1 MDPNSRSTG
10 VPNQKTA
17 SQPFYPGKSLVSKFP
32 QNVPNPNESEKSE
45 EFPPGIQPPVYFG
58 NFHYLHGDGQH
69 KIPTSHPQHSRF
81 ETASKNVRSDD
92 EFRTPNQPLSF
103 HSSKAHPG
111 MRYTQDP
118 ETSDLSFL
126 SRQSFDQKLQDRFV
140 NKPSYSQDT
149 SSNLNLSNSLEPG
162 YRDVSNSFLNP
173 AFMGS
178 FSTETSSN
186 VAKPI
191 FQNAR
196 EGLFV
201 PVENKSVLIEEA
213 KSGSSPAED
222 IMSAIN
228 QNQINCVSLLNEVG
242 SKVKKRVD
250 YVIKEVPVGKI
261 KIFECNCVLDK
272 DKIGFGK
279 GNSKQGAKTE
289 SAIEGVRTLL
299 TKDQFTYEKA
309 HITLS
314 VQKTTG
320 IGINPSG
327 APSSTT
333 TTRPD
338 QTQPQIQIQA
348 QVLVNSNVQENAS
361 KPQEQQDTKV
371 ESQNQSVL
379 SQSNLETEAGLMNDS
394 ALYEL
399 NLIAKECFI
408 EPRWVMSPPGGPN
421 GEFEA
426 QVIFD
431 KLVANGKGRKKLDA
445 KRDAAFK
452 IIQQIRGSKEL
463 KERYNPKSKKKL
475 SPSNSMTELAK
486 NDQRKILFES
496 CVDPKILQEIES
508 NEHTWKETIMKLE
521 KNLSEYLTNVR
532 RKYEVEEET
541 SDILHEFFN
550 AIADYTNIVTS
561 NPKQIMLEEPKH
573 LADYLHEVSL
583 VPAGSFALDCMRDDK
598 LSIDALLTFEEIK
611 KISEKE
617 LLELYHAAM
626 TECQKLALRENP
638 SSALKMEFSIETS
651 DEFGNFLLVKT
662 NSMAGELT
670 MQIQISNLCLSSGDS
685 SVKKYDNSVVHIQR
699 IYDCFEDSDRLKQF
713 RDLMCLM
720 RIWRSNNE
728 NVILL
733 APELLDAVLLAD
745 FLSNKNGNL
754 ATYVINC
761 LTVMST
767 EEAFKAALSR
777 CGDFYTKLYKEIP
790 SKMKWA
796 IASQSSQSLEA
807 IYKEQFEECSIV

>member
-1 MDPNSRSTG
+1 MDPNSRITG
-10 VPNQKTA
+10 VPNQKTT

-32 QNVPNPNESEKSE
+32 QNVPNSNESEKNE
-45 EFPPGIQPPVYFG
+45 EFPPGIQPPSYFG

-69 KIPTSHPQHSRF
+69 KIPNSHPQQSRF
-81 ETASKNVRSDD
+81 DTASKSVRSDD
-92 EFRTPNQPLSF
+92 EFRTASQPLNL
-103 HSSKAHPG
+103 HSSKVHPG
-111 MRYTQDP
+111 MRYKQDP

-126 SRQSFDQKLQDRFV
+126 SRQSFEQRPQDRFV
-140 NKPSYSQDT
+140 NMPSFSHDT
-149 SSNLNLSNSLEPG
+149 SSNLNLSSSLEPG

-186 VAKPI
+186 LAQPVFP
-191 FQNAR
+191 NVR
-196 EGLFV
+196 EGLFI
-201 PVENKSVLIEEA
+201 PQESKSATVEEA

-222 IMSAIN
+222 IMNAIS

-261 KIFECNCVLDK
+261 KIFECHCVLDK

-320 IGINPSG
+320 IGINPSVT
-327 APSSTT
+327 PSSTT
-333 TTRPD
+333 TTRQEQS
-338 QTQPQIQIQA
+338 QTQVQA
-348 QVLVNSNVQENAS
+348 QVHVNVQENTS
-361 KPQEQQDTKV
+361 KSVEQQDAKA
-371 ESQNQSVL
+371 ESQNLSVA
-379 SQSNLETEAGLMNDS
+379 SQSNAETEAGLMNDS

-508 NEHTWKETIMKLE
+508 NEYSWKETIMKLE
-521 KNLSEYLTNVR
+521 KSLSEHLTNVR

-541 SDILHEFFN
+541 SDFLHDFFKTVSE
-550 AIADYTNIVTS
+550 YTTLVTS

-573 LADYLHEVSL
+573 LADYISEVSL

-598 LSIDALLTFEEIK
+598 LSIDALLTFEEMK

-617 LLELYHAAM
+617 LLELYQAAM

-638 SSALKMEFSIETS
+638 RSGPQMEFSIETS

-662 NSMAGELT
+662 NSFAGELT
-670 MQIQISNLCLSSGDS
+670 MQIQVSNLCLSSENNTA
-685 SVKKYDNSVVHIQR
+685 KKYDNSVVHIQR

-720 RIWRSNNE
+720 RIWRSKNE
-728 NVILL
+728 NTILL
-733 APELLDAVLLAD
+733 APELLDAVLLVE
-745 FLSNKNGNL
+745 FLNNKNGNL

-767 EEAFKAALSR
+767 EEAFKATLNK

-790 SKMKWA
+790 SKMKWT
-796 IASQSSQSLEA
+796 IASKSSQSLEA
-807 IYKEQFEECSIV
+807 IYNEQFEECSIV